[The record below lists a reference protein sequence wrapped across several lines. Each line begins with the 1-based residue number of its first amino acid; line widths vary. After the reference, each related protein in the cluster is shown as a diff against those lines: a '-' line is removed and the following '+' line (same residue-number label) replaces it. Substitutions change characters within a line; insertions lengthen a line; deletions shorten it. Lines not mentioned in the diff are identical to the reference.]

1 MPYPPYVH
9 SVIASSDDA
18 AWPVQG
24 QGINE
29 CGCTV
34 AANAL
39 NLLAGARLFDK
50 DRFVSEAGL
59 FFNRRLG
66 GSISP
71 VTGWLIK
78 RYGYG
83 THFGNLLPT
92 DPEPV
97 LRDLLDRNV
106 PVVVELGSNYVGP
119 FVIYGQHSI
128 LLVGYSKPSPDSSS
142 GLREEY
148 YFVDSQWPNLGG
160 FDLHANDA
168 IGNGVV
174 TPFPGNRTIA
184 RDDFLRQYQTRIYYP
199 VFRSQ
204 ADHDAWYQANIRPER
219 GAPLIGWVSNTLLAG
234 SYDTWVG
241 PGSTARR
248 E

>member
-9 SVIASSDDA
+9 SVIANSDDA

-50 DRFVSEAGL
+50 DSFVREAGL
-59 FFNRRLG
+59 LFNRGLG

-78 RYGYG
+78 RHGYG
-83 THFGNLLPT
+83 THFGNLLHT

-97 LRDLLDRNV
+97 LR
-106 PVVVELGSNYVGP
+106 
-119 FVIYGQHSI
+119 
-128 LLVGYSKPSPDSSS
+128 
-142 GLREEY
+142 
-148 YFVDSQWPNLGG
+148 
-160 FDLHANDA
+160 
-168 IGNGVV
+168 
-174 TPFPGNRTIA
+174 
-184 RDDFLRQYQTRIYYP
+184 
-199 VFRSQ
+199 
-204 ADHDAWYQANIRPER
+204 
-219 GAPLIGWVSNTLLAG
+219 
-234 SYDTWVG
+234 
-241 PGSTARR
+241 
-248 E
+248 